1 MLDQAPSLTP
11 VTAPG
16 PASTSAPAS
25 GLNGKPPAL
34 SIVVP
39 VYRSAG
45 LLAKLHRRIADAMNA
60 LGIPYE
66 LIFVEDC
73 GGDHS
78 WEVIQ
83 ALAKQHPSVQG
94 LRMARNFGQHNA
106 LLAGIRAARGAWIA
120 TIDDDLQN
128 PPEEIGKLLAK
139 AREGFDV
146 VYGKPRKQTHGV
158 FRDMA
163 SSVTKMVLRGA
174 MGAEVATNV
183 SAFRVFN
190 TSLRNAFEH
199 YQGPTVNIDVLLTWG
214 TRSYAAIEV
223 TQDERAEGESGYT
236 LRKLIAHAMNMMT
249 GFSVLPLQV
258 ASLAGFLFALFGVG
272 VMAYV
277 VIRYFIDGSPVP
289 GFPFLASIISLF
301 AGIQLFAL
309 GIIGEYLAR
318 MHMRSMNRPAY
329 VVADRANHGT

>member
-1 MLDQAPSLTP
+1 MLDCLPAMP
-11 VTAPG
+11 VD
-16 PASTSAPAS
+16 STSTPRCPGTSVRTFGAAPE
-25 GLNGKPPAL
+25 L

-39 VYRSAG
+39 VYRSAVM
-45 LLAKLHRRIADAMNA
+45 LHKLHQRVADAMAA
-60 LGIPYE
+60 LGVSYE
-66 LIFVEDC
+66 LILAEDC
-73 GGDHS
+73 GGDNS
-78 WEVIQ
+78 WDVIQ
-83 ALAKQHPSVQG
+83 GLAIQHPNVQG
-94 LRMARNFGQHNA
+94 LRLARNFGQHNA
-106 LLAGIRAARGAWIA
+106 LLAGIRLAKGRWVV

-128 PPEEIGKLLAK
+128 PPEEIRKLLEKAK
-139 AREGFDV
+139 EGHDV
-146 VYGKPRKQTHGV
+146 VYGKPRKQTHGL

-174 MGAEVATNV
+174 MGAEVATHV
-183 SAFRVFN
+183 SAFRIFK
-190 TSLRNAFEH
+190 TSLRDAFEN

-223 TQDERAEGESGYT
+223 VQDEREAGESGYT
-236 LRKLIAHAMNMMT
+236 LRKLIAHALNMMT

-258 ASLAGFLFALFGVG
+258 ASLAGFLFAIFGVG
-272 VMAYV
+272 VMAFV
-277 VIRYFIDGSPVP
+277 VIRYLIDGSPVP

-329 VVADRANHGT
+329 VVADRTSDAG

>member
-1 MLDQAPSLTP
+1 MPDRLLSMSVD
-11 VTAPG
+11 
-16 PASTSAPAS
+16 STSIQRRPGTSVRTYGAAPE
-25 GLNGKPPAL
+25 L

-39 VYRSAG
+39 VYRSAVM
-45 LLAKLHRRIADAMNA
+45 LHKLHQRVADAMAA
-60 LGIPYE
+60 LGVSYE
-66 LIFVEDC
+66 LILAEDC
-73 GGDHS
+73 GGDNS
-78 WEVIQ
+78 WDVIQ
-83 ALAKQHPSVQG
+83 GLARQHPNVQG
-94 LRMARNFGQHNA
+94 LRLARNFGQHNA
-106 LLAGIRAARGAWIA
+106 LLAGIRLAKGDWVV

-128 PPEEIGKLLAK
+128 PPEEIRKLLEKAK
-139 AREGFDV
+139 EGHDV
-146 VYGKPRKQTHGV
+146 VYGKPRKQTHGL

-174 MGAEVATNV
+174 MGAEVATHV
-183 SAFRVFN
+183 SAFRIFK
-190 TSLRNAFEH
+190 TSLRDAFEN

-223 TQDERAEGESGYT
+223 VQDEREAGESGYT
-236 LRKLIAHAMNMMT
+236 LRKLIGHALNMMT

-258 ASLAGFLFALFGVG
+258 ASLAGFLFAIFGVG
-272 VMAYV
+272 VMAFV
-277 VIRYFIDGSPVP
+277 VIRYLIDGSPVP

-329 VVADRANHGT
+329 VLADRTSDAS

>member
-1 MLDQAPSLTP
+1 MLDCLPAMP
-11 VTAPG
+11 VD
-16 PASTSAPAS
+16 STSTPRRPGTSVRTFGAAPE
-25 GLNGKPPAL
+25 L

-39 VYRSAG
+39 VYRSAVM
-45 LLAKLHRRIADAMNA
+45 LHKLHQRVAEAMAA
-60 LGIPYE
+60 LGVSYE
-66 LIFVEDC
+66 LILAEDC
-73 GGDHS
+73 GGDNS
-78 WEVIQ
+78 WDVIQ
-83 ALAKQHPSVQG
+83 GLARQHPNVQG
-94 LRMARNFGQHNA
+94 LRLARNFGQHNA
-106 LLAGIRAARGAWIA
+106 LLAGIRLAKGNWVV

-128 PPEEIGKLLAK
+128 PPEEIHKLLEKAK
-139 AREGFDV
+139 EGHDV
-146 VYGKPRKQTHGV
+146 VYGKPRKQTHGF

-174 MGAEVATNV
+174 MGAEVATHV
-183 SAFRVFN
+183 SAFRIFK
-190 TSLRNAFEH
+190 TSLRDAFEN

-223 TQDERAEGESGYT
+223 VQDEREAGESGYT
-236 LRKLIAHAMNMMT
+236 LRKLIAHALNMMT

-258 ASLAGFLFALFGVG
+258 ASLAGFLFAIFGVG
-272 VMAYV
+272 VMAFV
-277 VIRYFIDGSPVP
+277 VIRYLIDGSPVP

-329 VVADRANHGT
+329 VVADRTSDAG

>member
-1 MLDQAPSLTP
+1 MPAVAATSAQASSALAPS
-11 VTAPG
+11 V
-16 PASTSAPAS
+16 
-25 GLNGKPPAL
+25 NGKPPAL

-45 LLAKLHRRIADAMNA
+45 MLDKLQRRVADAMNA
-60 LGIPYE
+60 LGASYE

-73 GGDHS
+73 GGDNS

-83 ALAKQHPSVQG
+83 G
-94 LRMARNFGQHNA
+94 LKTLDPCVRGLKMARNFGQHNA
-106 LLAGIRAARGAWIA
+106 LLAGIRAARGAWIV

-139 AREGFDV
+139 ASEGFDV
-146 VYGKPRKQTHGV
+146 VYGKPRKQTHGL

-183 SAFRVFN
+183 SAFRVFR
-190 TSLRNAFEH
+190 TSLRTAFEH

-223 TQDERAEGESGYT
+223 VQDERAEGESGYT
-236 LRKLIAHAMNMMT
+236 LRKLIVHALNMMT

-258 ASLAGFLFALFGVG
+258 ASLAGFFFALFGIG

-277 VIRYFIDGSPVP
+277 VIRYLINGSPVA
-289 GFPFLASIISLF
+289 GFTFLASIISLF

-329 VVADRANHGT
+329 VVADRTHDGP